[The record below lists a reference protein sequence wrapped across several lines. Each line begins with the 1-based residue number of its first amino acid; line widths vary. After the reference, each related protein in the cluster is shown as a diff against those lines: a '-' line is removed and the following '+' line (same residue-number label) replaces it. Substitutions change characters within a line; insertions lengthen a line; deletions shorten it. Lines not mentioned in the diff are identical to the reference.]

1 MQHVHNTKQKQESR
15 SNVNEDNKE
24 SHKPDYNGY
33 EKLEEKQE
41 EQTVEIH
48 QTKYFKR
55 SISRRQLIISLR
67 YSRKKFFYYSSAKLL
82 PYTAL
87 NFLNI
92 NAQFAVSKV

>member
-41 EQTVEIH
+41 EQTVE
-48 QTKYFKR
+48 
-55 SISRRQLIISLR
+55 
-67 YSRKKFFYYSSAKLL
+67 
-82 PYTAL
+82 
-87 NFLNI
+87 
-92 NAQFAVSKV
+92 